1 MTKKKAQFSPHIYAE
16 WGELFKNLTPEQQGQ
31 ILMGI
36 TMYPNYNP
44 ENNPVWSFIKSQ
56 IDKEFESFNERCEKN
71 STISKNYW
79 NQTKASGTERIPND
93 TERHPKQE
101 LEHKQEQEQE
111 LKEKNKK
118 EKRPSLQEV
127 IDYCDERN
135 NGVDA
140 NKWYDYYTANGWK
153 VGRNPMKDWK
163 ATVRTWERKQGK
175 PAKSTNE
182 GSEKMVLIDTTSFY
196 LDDTM
201 DEYKDLFEGVLN
213 KDELALNVW
222 KWIVKNFEGRS
233 LKLSFIRSM
242 IEKFKN
248 EGGENERSIE
258 K

>member
-1 MTKKKAQFSPHIYAE
+1 MQYKSNTKIIIDKRKLDTLFRIGCPDNAIISLLKTGSFENTGDSLIDE
-16 WGELFKNLTPEQQGQ
+16 NLESLLDIKEFKNWGGKRDNSGRKSNHL
-31 ILMGI
+31 
-36 TMYPNYNP
+36 
-44 ENNPVWSFIKSQ
+44 ENQDEKQDAFQVVDK
-56 IDKEFESFNERCEKN
+56 DKEKDKDKDKRLSM
-71 STISKNYW
+71 
-79 NQTKASGTERIPND
+79 
-93 TERHPKQE
+93 
-101 LEHKQEQEQE
+101 
-111 LKEKNKK
+111 KK
-118 EKRPSLQEV
+118 PTLQEV
-127 IDYCDERN
+127 IDYCNERN

-140 NKWYDYYTANGWK
+140 NKWYDYYTANGWR
-153 VGRNPMKDWK
+153 VGRNPMKDWQ
-163 ATVRTWERKQGK
+163 ATVRTWERKQEK
-175 PAKSTNE
+175 PAQATNE

-258 K
+258 KQ